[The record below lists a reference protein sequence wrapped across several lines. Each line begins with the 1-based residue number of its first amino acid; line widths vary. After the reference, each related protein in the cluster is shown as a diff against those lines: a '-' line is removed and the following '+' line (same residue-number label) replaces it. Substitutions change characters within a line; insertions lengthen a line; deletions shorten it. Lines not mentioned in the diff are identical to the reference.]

1 MELTEYIQKYY
12 GGNQAAFAR
21 ACVVS
26 PAQVTQWIKSGFIA
40 HNGRL
45 HSPKGSEKDFV
56 TIKKKVYQARKQKL
70 PALSTGK
77 HGKKRSKK
85 K

>member
-1 MELTEYIQKYY
+1 MQLIDYIDKHHS
-12 GGNQAAFAR
+12 GNQAAFAR

-45 HSPKGSEKDFV
+45 YSPKGAEKDFV

-70 PALSTGK
+70 SALPAGK
-77 HGKKRSKK
+77 HSKKRSKK